1 MALWPCGPPPP
12 APRHF
17 LCCRGAVQHETQLAE
32 ELQRAED
39 PQNLHNLAESE
50 EPFTQSVLQCLV
62 TILFLIRTINIVI
75 GI

>member
-1 MALWPCGPPPP
+1 MALWPAPPS
-12 APRHF
+12 ASSLLA